1 MATCKAS
8 NRLCSPQWFTPK
20 TATLMVAVRVVTKE
34 ATTASHKNVSDSG
47 SSSMNPTVAG
57 SQTVTYA
64 SA

>member
-1 MATCKAS
+1 
-8 NRLCSPQWFTPK
+8 
-20 TATLMVAVRVVTKE
+20 MVAVRVVTKE